1 MRCAC
6 SALRWL
12 CAALVELREQ
22 VVCSPYTLA
31 RLRALT
37 PKLLHCATASI
48 KIRHHCAPT
57 AYRVLPRACFTP
69 GCASSCVLLVPLQGA
84 SKAGFVGRA
93 RRRSRRRAL
102 IQAILQ
108 KKQAEPPGGKAGDEL
123 AKASV
128 LRSRGG
134 LHAAANAL
142 RQHESIIRTALA
154 TKNCKKP
161 ASKHHRAMQ
170 RGMMPT
176 NQLLRRD

>member
-1 MRCAC
+1 MLSVLR
-6 SALRWL
+6 SFALID
-12 CAALVELREQ
+12 CVKVERDGL
-22 VVCSPYTLA
+22 CSPYSVA
-31 RLRALT
+31 RLRAPT

-108 KKQAEPPGGKAGDEL
+108 KKQAELPEGKKLETSWP
-123 AKASV
+123 KRV
-128 LRSRGG
+128 CY
-134 LHAAANAL
+134 AAAAAGTEQQTRCDNTH
-142 RQHESIIRTALA
+142 QS
-154 TKNCKKP
+154 
-161 ASKHHRAMQ
+161 
-170 RGMMPT
+170 
-176 NQLLRRD
+176 

>member
-1 MRCAC
+1 MLSVLR
-6 SALRWL
+6 SFALID
-12 CAALVELREQ
+12 CVKVERDGL
-22 VVCSPYTLA
+22 CSPYSVA
-31 RLRALT
+31 RLRAPT

-84 SKAGFVGRA
+84 SKAGLVGRA

-123 AKASV
+123 AKRV
-128 LRSRGG
+128 CY
-134 LHAAANAL
+134 AAAA
-142 RQHESIIRTALA
+142 A
-154 TKNCKKP
+154 
-161 ASKHHRAMQ
+161 
-170 RGMMPT
+170 
-176 NQLLRRD
+176 RRLQQTRCDNTHQS